1 MTLTQRVFIATA
13 SLAVLL
19 AGQVQAQSYPTKP
32 VRFII
37 PFAPGGTTDIV
48 GRIVADRIGRQL
60 GQSLVVE
67 NRGGGGGSI
76 GAEMAARAAPDGYT
90 IGMATV
96 STMGTNPAATPKLA
110 YDPLRDFVPITN
122 LVGVP
127 NVLAVHPSVPA
138 QNMAEFL
145 KLLKANPGKYAYA
158 SSGTGGIAHMLGELF
173 KLTTGTSLVHI
184 PYRGSG
190 PAINDVIAGQVPVLF
205 DNLPSSLG
213 HIESGRM
220 RALAVSS
227 PKRLHALPDVPTF
240 AELGMKEVNDP
251 AWYGLVAPAGTPA
264 DIIEKIHAASVRT
277 LAQPDVIERLRQQGA
292 EPIGNTPEEFGQQI
306 RAELAKWQRVVKEQ
320 NIHLD

>member
-1 MTLTQRVFIATA
+1 M
-13 SLAVLL
+13 
-19 AGQVQAQSYPTKP
+19 
-32 VRFII
+32 
-37 PFAPGGTTDIV
+37 
-48 GRIVADRIGRQL
+48 
-60 GQSLVVE
+60 
-67 NRGGGGGSI
+67 
-76 GAEMAARAAPDGYT
+76 
-90 IGMATV
+90 
-96 STMGTNPAATPKLA
+96 
-110 YDPLRDFVPITN
+110 
-122 LVGVP
+122 
-127 NVLAVHPSVPA
+127 
-138 QNMAEFL
+138 
-145 KLLKANPGKYAYA
+145 
-158 SSGTGGIAHMLGELF
+158 
-173 KLTTGTSLVHI
+173 
-184 PYRGSG
+184 
-190 PAINDVIAGQVPVLF
+190 LF